1 MGNFFSLFLVY
12 LVSTLLTMVG
22 LYLGYK
28 IYAIRNT
35 KDEEEDGE
43 PTFVDAYEQRK
54 YEQEKAKRE
63 ELEKAERMKKRGGK
77 IDLE

>member
-28 IYAIRNT
+28 IYAIRNA